1 MTRRPRTIAPLI
13 GLLALVVAGCGGQA
27 AAPAPAPTGTP
38 APPTAT
44 LAPTVAPT
52 ATPVPT
58 PPTAA
63 ELEAGALVDIGGRRL
78 FITCANMAAP
88 GPAVI
93 FEAGLAGDHTTWE
106 QVLPSAAGL
115 ARACSYDRAG
125 LGASDPGPTPRDAA
139 AAAADLAA
147 LLRSA
152 AVPGPYILVAHSF
165 GGLFARRFAAD
176 NPGAVAGMILV
187 DAVHEDWWREALA
200 ALPPETE
207 GESERL
213 RGFRRFLSEEVADP
227 ARNAEGVDIP
237 AAAEQARV
245 AGDLGSRP
253 LIVLVAGVPDVLAPG
268 LPPEVEQ
275 RLVGLLQREL
285 PQAMAA
291 LSTDSTQIV
300 VPDSGHNIP
309 RQRPDMVVLAVQAV
323 LAAVQQ

>member
-1 MTRRPRTIAPLI
+1 MLPHRRGGRE
-13 GLLALVVAGCGGQA
+13 GYGGRLALSVPLLILVAALVAGCGAPA
-27 AAPAPAPTGTP
+27 AAPAPTATPAP
-38 APPTAT
+38 APPT
-44 LAPTVAPT
+44 V
-52 ATPVPT
+52 
-58 PPTAA
+58 A

-78 FITCANMAAP
+78 FITCANLGAP

-93 FEAGLAGDHTTWE
+93 FEAGLAGDHRSWE
-106 QVLPSAAGL
+106 QVLPGAAGL

-139 AAAADLAA
+139 AVSADLAA
-147 LLRSA
+147 LLRA
-152 AVPGPYILVAHSF
+152 AGVPGPYILVAHSF

-176 NPGAVAGMILV
+176 NPDAVAGMVLV
-187 DAVHEDWWREALA
+187 DAVHEDWWSEALA
-200 ALPPETE
+200 ALPPESE
-207 GESERL
+207 GDSERL
-213 RGFRRFLSEEVADP
+213 RGFRRYLSDEVADP

-237 AAAEQARV
+237 AAAEQARA
-245 AGDLGSRP
+245 AGGLGSRP
-253 LIVLVAGVPDVLAPG
+253 LIVLTAGIPDALAPG

-285 PQAMAA
+285 PQALTA

-323 LAAVQQ
+323 LAAAASQ